1 MCLGRT
7 RAGEAHEGYGRA
19 MPDTLF
25 IASVAAW
32 AVTLARIDFREHRLP
47 DRLTLPAIPVALG
60 FLALNRPQNLGF
72 AVTVAVLAMATGLAA
87 HRIADLGLG
96 DVKLVP
102 SVVIIVSNA
111 QNPAENLTEWFA
123 GMAILGGIHA
133 AIHILI
139 TRDRHSHIPFGP
151 AILGGMLCVVNGG

>member
-1 MCLGRT
+1 M
-7 RAGEAHEGYGRA
+7 AGLDGYVRA
-19 MPDTLF
+19 MLDALYITSV
-25 IASVAAW
+25 IVWSVA
-32 AVTLARIDFREHRLP
+32 LARVDFREHRLP

-60 FLALNRPQNLGF
+60 VLALNHPQNLGF
-72 AVTVAVLAMATGLAA
+72 AATAAVAAVTAGVVA

-111 QNPAENLTEWFA
+111 QNPAENLAEWFV
-123 GMAILGGIHA
+123 GMVILGGIHA
-133 AIHILI
+133 AIHISI

-151 AILGGMLCVVNGG
+151 AILGGMLGVVIAG